1 MITLIY
7 CTYSRTYNIAGQW
20 AYSTIAATCFAW
32 SERVPIYPCT
42 QASNMTSELS
52 KSHEY
57 KTCLGP
63 TIITTTTT
71 NLHDHHHAPGPL
83 SLCTTLQRPPNPQRP
98 LKEWSQPQWPFTT
111 NHYFYHHH
119 LLYNCKN
126 RVVTFLTQCTRDSS
140 FIAFLLPTSFTFI
153 IWDSVY
159 TL

>member
-1 MITLIY
+1 MINTDILYIFSY
-7 CTYSRTYNIAGQW
+7 VQQSW
-20 AYSTIAATCFAW
+20 AHSTIAATYVFIPAPKPQIW
-32 SERVPIYPCT
+32 LLSFQKVMNIKLALVPP
-42 QASNMTSELS
+42 SPPSR
-52 KSHEY
+52 
-57 KTCLGP
+57 P
-63 TIITTTTT
+63 TTTTT

-98 LKEWSQPQWPFTT
+98 LKEWPQPQWPCTT

-126 RVVTFLTQCTRDSS
+126 RVVTFLTQCTKDSS